1 MDTEELKEI
10 FRDCPTA
17 MSIIKDQ
24 IGDVDG
30 TATWYPWDTS
40 AHREATLE
48 SVVQEVTDAWDAAG
62 GLKTVG
68 VGDLVGLYLAVKAEN
83 IEPSPRMKEYRH
95 VADEAWAIIE
105 EEIW

>member
-1 MDTEELKEI
+1 MDTEELKEM

-17 MSIIKDQ
+17 MNIIKDQ

-30 TATWYPWDTS
+30 TAMWYPWDAS
-40 AHREATLE
+40 SHREATPE
-48 SVVQEVTDAWDAAG
+48 SVVQGVTDAWDAAG

-68 VGDLVGLYLAVKAEN
+68 VGDLVGLYLAVEAES
-83 IEPSPRMKEYRH
+83 IEPSARMIEYRR
-95 VADEAWAIIE
+95 VAEEAWAIIE